1 MQLNTSKEN
10 KEKSDLGY
18 KYLTEMKLEVQG
30 DIFMLDTHIR
40 GLEISITNQEAALNT
55 KNIVTLP
62 LDSVLMIMDRQNL
75 DLNISELTFSRMKNL
90 GLVSLSNN
98 ESLNLQ
104 INTYYNND
112 LAFFKRAMNFI
123 FENFDEYS
131 HYLNY
136 EQEVIDFTSIDYEFP
151 SLYSQTKEE
160 LDSVNRINRIKFI
173 TSIKGRNLILGDL
186 DRKRY
191 SLGVLNRMQEQ
202 SVKFLKSIYNEL
214 KIQNPKIE
222 PLPLLPTEIDFKE
235 IEVSKELLKTYIGKY
250 LSKSK
255 DSMNIILEGTS
266 LFVEVNNFP
275 NTKIFPYEEGKFFV
289 KDFFAQIE
297 FKSENG
303 KITSLSASRDRKI
316 DYKKLD

>member
-1 MQLNTSKEN
+1 
-10 KEKSDLGY
+10 
-18 KYLTEMKLEVQG
+18 
-30 DIFMLDTHIR
+30 
-40 GLEISITNQEAALNT
+40 
-55 KNIVTLP
+55 
-62 LDSVLMIMDRQNL
+62 MDQQNL

-186 DRKRY
+186 DGKRY

-222 PLPLLPTEIDFKE
+222 PLPLLPT
-235 IEVSKELLKTYIGKY
+235 
-250 LSKSK
+250 
-255 DSMNIILEGTS
+255 
-266 LFVEVNNFP
+266 
-275 NTKIFPYEEGKFFV
+275 
-289 KDFFAQIE
+289 
-297 FKSENG
+297 
-303 KITSLSASRDRKI
+303 
-316 DYKKLD
+316 

>member
-1 MQLNTSKEN
+1 
-10 KEKSDLGY
+10 
-18 KYLTEMKLEVQG
+18 
-30 DIFMLDTHIR
+30 
-40 GLEISITNQEAALNT
+40 
-55 KNIVTLP
+55 
-62 LDSVLMIMDRQNL
+62 MDQQNL

-186 DRKRY
+186 DGKRY

-303 KITSLSASRDRKI
+303 KITSLSVSRYRKI
-316 DYKKLD
+316 DFKKLD